1 MMWLVSM
8 GISLVIIRWP
18 TDRSLV
24 RLSTRSPGSRS
35 REPALGIW
43 PPAACCNICRGPL
56 RSVHLPASF
65 AHGRE
70 IPAQGFEVPGQAAR
84 PDVLD
89 QAQHPVTLRLPERA
103 PELVGEEDEP
113 RQAGPHGLE
122 GGVDARDLPLE
133 TGKPVVQGF
142 QDRIR
147 IQVAE

>member
-70 IPAQGFEVPGQAAR
+70 IPAQSFEVPAQAAR
-84 PDVLD
+84 ADVLD
-89 QAQHPVTLRLPERA
+89 QTQHPVTLGLPEGA
-103 PELVGEEDEP
+103 PVLVCEEDKP

-122 GGVDARDLPLE
+122 RGVDARDLTLE
-133 TGKPVVQGF
+133 SGKPVVQRF
-142 QDRIR
+142 EVRFR
-147 IQVAE
+147 IQVAQ